1 MKVRSLF
8 KNIFATIGFVTSLC
22 LISYAYNSFNPE
34 SVKVQRDLFDW
45 TIVGEYPNE
54 NNSVVAVLEY
64 GVTNTG
70 ANTAP
75 FYRLKL
81 KAQEDS
87 KYWLNNQSVWNSQVQ
102 VQPIISWVNTTTV
115 ELSQYPSTI
124 WDYNP
129 SIKLNEH
136 WYNLQIKVLPKT

>member
-8 KNIFATIGFVTSLC
+8 TNIFATIGFVTSLC
-22 LISYAYNSFNPE
+22 LISYAYNFFNPE
-34 SVKVQRDLFDW
+34 SVNVQRDLFDW
-45 TIVGEYPNE
+45 TIVDEYPNE
-54 NNSVVAVLEY
+54 DNSVVAVLEY
-64 GVTNTG
+64 GITNTG

-81 KAQEDS
+81 KAQANSE
-87 KYWLNNQSVWNSQVQ
+87 YWLNNRNVWNSQVQ
-102 VQPIISWVNTTTV
+102 VQPIITWLNTSTV